1 MWEFDTESSAP
12 AGRILKAHFILKW
25 SKHPDGSPRAKARL
39 ITQGFKDPDA
49 LNGLVDRTSPTLT
62 RLARH
67 CMLSLAATL
76 GWDVSTGDITT
87 AFLQGK
93 AYDGQRTLWIR
104 LPADARKM
112 LGLSDTKVV
121 MRLLKPIYGLVDAPR
136 AWYREACS
144 RLEALGFRRHPLDQ
158 CVFLYYDESKRL
170 VLAVGL
176 YVDDLLCIGDGSS
189 KACCDAK
196 ARLKDAFAFREWHEG
211 ERSVEYLGSQIE
223 RLPDGSTKYHQAK
236 YFAKLHPI
244 TVDKARAASP
254 EDPVTEKERTKLRA
268 LLGGLQWAATQSAPH
283 VQPHTSMLAGQTSK
297 ATVATLLAANKALRF
312 AKANSDVGLCYQY
325 LGPFSDLVLVAYSD
339 ASFACRP
346 DLSSQGGYLVTL
358 CHKDALQKGTACA
371 YHVLDWRSFRLPRVA
386 RSTLSAEGQAAAEAA
401 DALYF
406 TSLFL
411 KAFFEPGLD
420 LASPTA
426 AQLEN
431 QSALVVDAKALY
443 DLLVKDELQTAL
455 GAEKRTAVEVL
466 VTKQKLRE
474 AGATP
479 RWVSSERQ
487 LADGLTKESATQLL
501 ADRLRTHKN
510 RLTDDLSYEAA
521 RKKDPERRQAS
532 AQEFALSRPQAS
544 ASVPAAVYLA
554 VAAAAFVTPADAAE
568 SLNEPARLVTAPAFP
583 DWLDL
588 VLVFFTVIV
597 GLVVLRCLW
606 FPCWVPRVSPRIA
619 LRDQA
624 VQTSTGHSDDSTQT
638 LTDSEHRSVQTEA
651 DAANRSTQT
660 EAVNTEHRSTQT
672 EAAEGRCLLCG
683 ATMPL
688 APMSSSAASHLQVA
702 DRRGSLLSSSPQVS
716 VVGGE
721 VLGRSRYPR
730 TQASQASV
738 QTVQGV
744 AQTDISLTPRQAT
757 PPVVPPVAP
766 PQDPASDRNV
776 PMPHRVDPNDRAYF
790 TPSGEVWHFMSGCAR
805 QRTTSRISSLRP
817 CQFCTTGYSLPR
829 LRHMRD
835 RQGGH

>member
-1 MWEFDTESSAP
+1 MLGKGGATFRGNHRHDDRWRGRSDTERGEEDHALWTGRTVFKIQPRFVEEARAAFAAASGGHATHAAPVHKDSLSERTLGLSDLLAFQEAKRKELASFFQNSVWEFDTESSAP
-12 AGRILKAHFILKW
+12 AGRA
-25 SKHPDGSPRAKARL
+25 L

-158 CVFLYYDESKRL
+158 CVFLYYDDSEGL

-223 RLPDGSTKYHQAK
+223 CLPDGSTKYHQAK
-236 YFAKLHPI
+236 YLAKLHPI
-244 TVDKARAASP
+244 TVDKVRAASP

-325 LGPFSDLVLVAYSD
+325 LGSFSDLVLVAYSD

-358 CHKDALQKGTACA
+358 CHKDALQKGTSCA

-420 LASPTA
+420 LGLTTA

-588 VLVFFTVIV
+588 VLVFFTVI
-597 GLVVLRCLW
+597 
-606 FPCWVPRVSPRIA
+606 
-619 LRDQA
+619 
-624 VQTSTGHSDDSTQT
+624 
-638 LTDSEHRSVQTEA
+638 
-651 DAANRSTQT
+651 
-660 EAVNTEHRSTQT
+660 
-672 EAAEGRCLLCG
+672 
-683 ATMPL
+683 
-688 APMSSSAASHLQVA
+688 
-702 DRRGSLLSSSPQVS
+702 
-716 VVGGE
+716 
-721 VLGRSRYPR
+721 
-730 TQASQASV
+730 
-738 QTVQGV
+738 GV
-744 AQTDISLTPRQAT
+744 AQTNISLTPSQAT
-757 PPVVPPVAP
+757 PPVVPPAAP